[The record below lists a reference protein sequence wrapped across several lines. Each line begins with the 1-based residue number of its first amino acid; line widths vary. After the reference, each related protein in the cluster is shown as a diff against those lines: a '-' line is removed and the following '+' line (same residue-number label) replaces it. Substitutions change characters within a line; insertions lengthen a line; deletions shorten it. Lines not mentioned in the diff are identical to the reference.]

1 MPTRPTKGGHGH
13 GNQGSQNPSGPQK
26 ATQGSSV
33 SEVVAEDRREVTG
46 EQDDRTGPRRDDS

>member
-26 ATQGSSV
+26 ATHGSSV
-33 SEVVAEDRREVTG
+33 TADVAEDRREAMG
-46 EQDDRTGPRRDDS
+46 EDPPEEVVDA